1 MTWRTHEEGFS
12 VDFPNGW
19 TASVVWGGNNYG
31 DNYVS
36 MRKPKEGWVS
46 TTAEVGAWR
55 TENKNIWI
63 DEQMVR
69 GYLNHQEV
77 LDYMQKVSTLKDSD
91 EAGVEIKVLSPN
103 DMVAHVETDEEYG
116 RRVSASKE
124 AKRNMLDTFWTEV
137 GGR

>member
-12 VDFPNGW
+12 VDFANGW

-55 TENKNIWI
+55 TVNKNIWI

-116 RRVSASKE
+116 RRVSESEE
-124 AKRNMLDTFWTEV
+124 AKRNMLDAFV
-137 GGR
+137 GDR

>member
-1 MTWRTHEEGFS
+1 
-12 VDFPNGW
+12 
-19 TASVVWGGNNYG
+19 
-31 DNYVS
+31 

-55 TENKNIWI
+55 TVNKNIWI

-116 RRVSASKE
+116 RRVSESEE
-124 AKRNMLDTFWTEV
+124 AKRNMLDAFV
-137 GGR
+137 GDR